1 MIQCID
7 PNSDEFKKAKK
18 LTTGHSCLV
27 CEKPLKETGVYFSL
41 LDLNKEGDE
50 VILYRVGCKYCKTL
64 YTMEFK
70 IMAVDFDKFL
80 DFNIAQVIC
89 A

>member
-7 PNSDEFKKAKK
+7 PNSDEFKIAKK
-18 LTTGHSCLV
+18 IITCHSCIV

-41 LDLNKEGDE
+41 LDLNKEGNE
-50 VILYRVGCKYCKTL
+50 VILYRIGCKYCRTL
-64 YTMEFK
+64 YTMKFK

-80 DFNIAQVIC
+80 DFNIAEITS

>member
-7 PNSDEFKKAKK
+7 PNSDKFKKAKK
-18 LTTGHSCLV
+18 LTTGYSCIV

-41 LDLNKEGDE
+41 LDLNKEGNE
-50 VILYRVGCKYCKTL
+50 VILYRIGCKHCRTM
-64 YTMEFK
+64 YTMDFK
-70 IMAVDFDKFL
+70 IMTVDFDKFL
-80 DFNIAQVIC
+80 DFNIAEVIS

>member
-18 LTTGHSCLV
+18 LTKGHSCIV

-64 YTMEFK
+64 YTMDFK